1 MRTAGATRRTALA
14 TLGAAAWGA
23 AMPGTWHR
31 AGAQPALTPV
41 TAITPF
47 GFISDFAELMN
58 AHSGGHFR
66 AAGLD
71 SKVLGGQGTGQA
83 VTQLIAGQAKF
94 TRASGLDI
102 ARAVYAANAPLLVVA
117 TLYQGSN
124 WYVISHKDK
133 PIRTAEDLRGKRM
146 GVVSINGTTENFL
159 DLMLG
164 AVGASPGETKREA
177 VGNSPAAFQFVKQG
191 RIDGFIAAF
200 SVAIALKEAGE
211 PFEAFNSDKYA
222 PMPSQVYATTREVAE
237 KEPELVVRFLRGLKA
252 SVDDLLKLDFNVI
265 LDRISKDFEVPGI
278 RNRAPLVAIAGASK
292 ELWFTEGRENLLR
305 NVPALW
311 DKGATAIN
319 RSGLFK
325 VDDIT
330 KLYTNRFI
338 DEALRT

>member
-1 MRTAGATRRTALA
+1 MTSSLSRRAALIGTGASMVA
-14 TLGAAAWGA
+14 TSRSAA
-23 AMPGTWHR
+23 
-31 AGAQPALTPV
+31 QALTPF

-58 AHSGGHFR
+58 AHSAGHFR
-66 AAGLD
+66 AQGLD
-71 SKVLGGQGTGQA
+71 SKILGGQGTGQA

-102 ARAVYAANAPLLVVA
+102 ARATFASKAPLLVIS

-133 PIRTAEDLRGKRM
+133 PIRSAAEMRGKRM
-146 GVVSINGTTENFL
+146 GVVSVNGTTENFL
-159 DLMLG
+159 DLMLTSEG
-164 AVGASPGETKREA
+164 VKPEETPREA

-200 SVAIALKEAGE
+200 SVNIALRETNE
-211 PFEAFNSDKYA
+211 PFESFNTDKYA

-237 KEPELVVRFLRGLKA
+237 SEPELVVRFLKGLKA
-252 SVDDLLKLDFNVI
+252 SVDELLNVEFGTI
-265 LDRISKDFEVPGI
+265 LDRIAKDFEIPGL
-278 RNRAPLVAIAGASK
+278 RNRAPMIAIAAATK
-292 ELWFTEGRENLLR
+292 ELWFSEGRENLLR

-311 DKGATAIN
+311 DKCAQAIN
-319 RSGLFK
+319 KSGLFK

-330 KLYTNRFI
+330 RLYTNRFI
-338 DEALRT
+338 DAALKA

>member
-1 MRTAGATRRTALA
+1 MIGSSMSRRAVLSAAGGAALA
-14 TLGAAAWGA
+14 TGLAPAFG
-23 AMPGTWHR
+23 
-31 AGAQPALTPV
+31 QALTPF

-58 AHSGGHFR
+58 AHSAGHFR

-71 SKVLGGQGTGQA
+71 SKILGGQGTGQA

-133 PIRTAEDLRGKRM
+133 PIRTAADMRGKKM
-146 GVVSINGTTENFL
+146 GVVSVNGTTENFL

-164 AVGASPGETKREA
+164 AVGASPSETQREA

-211 PFEAFNSDKYA
+211 PFESFNSDAYA
-222 PMPSQVYATTREVAE
+222 PMPSQVYATTLAVAE
-237 KEPELVVRFLRGLKA
+237 KEPELVVRFLKGLKV
-252 SVDDLLKLDFNVI
+252 SVDDLLKTEFGTI
-265 LDRISKDFEVPGI
+265 LDRIAKDFEVPGI
-278 RNRAPLVAIAGASK
+278 RNRAPLIAIAGATK

-305 NVPALW
+305 NVPSLW
-311 DKGATAIN
+311 DKGASAIN
-319 RSGLFK
+319 KSGLFK
-325 VDDIT
+325 IDDI
-330 KLYTNRFI
+330 KRLYTNRFI
-338 DEALRT
+338 DEALKA